1 MPSSMALLIEKIPE
15 NSRGLALGI
24 RLTGVRLGFTIGPL
38 LGSLIWSYDPSSA
51 FLLSSLISISVIP
64 LILLIKDNPSKWF
77 SIFESIVNLI
87 IIIISKDILL
97 IVF

>member
-24 RLTGVRLGFTIGPL
+24 RLTGVRLGYTIGPL
-38 LGSLIWSYDPSSA
+38 LGSYMWSSYDPSFS

-64 LILLIKDNPSKWF
+64 LILLINDNPSKWI
-77 SIFESIVNLI
+77 SIYFVYLI
-87 IIIISKDILL
+87 IITISKDISLTES
-97 IVF
+97 